1 MHIFFVLID
10 EDSTETVIKLKL
22 YFSRFLKTNFLF
34 RNMSIVGETIKN
46 PPVTLADPKAIYK
59 LKIKSRELITHDTVR
74 FVIEL
79 PSPHH
84 VLGTKP
90 GQHFWVIAQIDGET
104 VSRKYTP
111 LDLIDHRG
119 TFETVVKVYRSNHHM
134 DFPKGG
140 RMTQY
145 LETLQAG
152 DFISIQGPIG
162 RCVYLGNGDFE
173 LKVEKTSPKFNKH
186 TKYIGL
192 IAGGSGK
199 SIYSVKLI
207 LIFL

>member
-1 MHIFFVLID
+1 MQSVPATVRKHLLNLSSFF
-10 EDSTETVIKLKL
+10 S
-22 YFSRFLKTNFLF
+22 KTNFLVK
-34 RNMSIVGETIKN
+34 NMSLVGEKINN
-46 PPVTLADPKAIYK
+46 PPVTLTDPKTIYK
-59 LKIKSRELITHDTVR
+59 LKIKSCELITHDTVR

-79 PSPHH
+79 PSADH

-90 GQHFWVIAQIDGET
+90 GQHFWVIEQMDGET

-111 LDLIDHRG
+111 LDLVDHRG
-119 TFETVVKVYRSNHHM
+119 TFETVVKVYRSNHHK

-145 LETLQAG
+145 LETLKAG

-173 LKVEKTSPKFNKH
+173 LKVEKTSPKYNKH
-186 TKYIGL
+186 AKHIGL

-199 SIYSVKLI
+199 SNPS
-207 LIFL
+207 FLFS